1 MKEIRAFFLFFAT
14 VLLVLL
20 SPAFSESAEVIII
33 GDTHLKPVSDVI
45 SVIEQALHHD
55 TKTYSPAQ
63 ANKKL
68 KALVSE
74 ENARVVV
81 ALGRDA
87 LDIAA
92 NLTESVPVVYG
103 LLVEPPRL
111 QRQNVTGVY
120 LETSINEYMSLVTRS
135 FPNMR
140 RVGIIYGPDTERIVR
155 SAESPQIKAIK
166 VKNSYEFVNA
176 LNSLNTDAFLLL
188 PDRGL
193 LSPTAIE
200 SVYLHSFR
208 NSIPVLGISEKHVKE
223 GSLLSLVFDGESM
236 GRQLG
241 EVVKSVLSKGSARDI
256 PPVSPQ
262 KLNLY
267 INTDTARK
275 MNIPIPDELLRRAKK
290 VYP

>member
-1 MKEIRAFFLFFAT
+1 MKEIMAFFLFFAT

-68 KALVSE
+68 KALVRE

-81 ALGRDA
+81 VLGRDA

-92 NLTESVPVVYG
+92 DLTESVPVVYG

-111 QRQNVTGVY
+111 RRQNETGVY
-120 LETSINEYMSLVTRS
+120 LETSINEYMSLVARS
-135 FPNMR
+135 FPNIR
-140 RVGIIYGPDTERIVR
+140 KVGIIYGPDTERLVR
-155 SAESPQIKAIK
+155 SAESPQIRAIK
-166 VKNSYEFVNA
+166 ARNSYEFVNA

-193 LSPTAIE
+193 LSPTALE
-200 SVYLHSFR
+200 AVYLHSFR
-208 NSIPVLGISEKHVKE
+208 SRTPVFGISEKYVRE
-223 GSLLSLVFDGESM
+223 GSLLSLVFDSEGM

-241 EVVKSVLSKGSARDI
+241 EIVKSVLSKGSARDM
-256 PPVSPQ
+256 PPAPPQ
-262 KLNLY
+262 RLNLY
-267 INTDTARK
+267 INTDTAKK
-275 MNIPIPDELLRRAKK
+275 MNITIPEELLRRAKK